1 MCKNSYEYFRSVD
14 GNDKAEAPANP
25 VDCMVSLPEP
35 SSVEESS
42 TDNEEMLAQWVT
54 RLEGQIKLLRK
65 IHPVKYKHCCHEWD
79 GLEIDEYDLEF
90 EACTCFTE
98 LRAG

>member
-1 MCKNSYEYFRSVD
+1 MCKNSYEYFRSTD
-14 GNDKAEAPANP
+14 GEASADAPANP

-35 SSVEESS
+35 LSVEENQ
-42 TDNEEMLAQWVT
+42 TANEEMLAQWVT
-54 RLEGQIKLLRK
+54 RLEGSIKLLRK
-65 IHPVKYKHCCHEWD
+65 IHPAKYKHHCCEWD

-90 EACTCFTE
+90 EACACFAE